1 MKTGSIIAIG
11 TIAVAGLAVA
21 GYFAYRALKPV
32 DESKKAASK
41 TVTIVDFSTLTGKGA
56 RQK

>member
-1 MKTGSIIAIG
+1 MKTGNIIAIG
-11 TIAVAGLAVA
+11 AIALVGLAVA
-21 GYFAYRALKPV
+21 GYFAYKALKPV

-41 TVTIVDFSTLTGKGA
+41 TATNVDFSILTWA

>member
-1 MKTGSIIAIG
+1 MKSGNIIAIG
-11 TIAVAGLAVA
+11 AIALVGLAVA
-21 GYFAYRALKPV
+21 GYFAYKALKPV

-41 TVTIVDFSTLTGKGA
+41 TATIVDFSTLTGA